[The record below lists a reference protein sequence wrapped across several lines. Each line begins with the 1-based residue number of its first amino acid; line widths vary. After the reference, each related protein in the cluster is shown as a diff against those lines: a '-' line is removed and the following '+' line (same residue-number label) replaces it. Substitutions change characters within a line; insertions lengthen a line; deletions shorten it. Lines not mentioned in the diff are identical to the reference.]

1 MICEVIDGLKY
12 KPINKRTVE
21 SNIYKKFFNIVQDGD
36 ILLLSGKSIIS
47 SLIGRFTYSVYK
59 WSHVAILFKERNLI
73 LRVEATVPRPG
84 IFLFEPTSVLK
95 GNHYFAILRLN
106 SLFID
111 KIKDKM
117 DLLKETAFKYALTSR
132 YDIRGLLGW
141 LTGRH
146 QGVNSYVCSTFVY
159 SVFHSLGVDIIR
171 TASPDRVSPVDI
183 WQSPI
188 LDVVDIFGNNEDLNN
203 FVRSS
208 RQNNKKEK
216 KL

>member
-1 MICEVIDGLKY
+1 MLCKVIEGLKY
-12 KPINKRTVE
+12 KPISERALASKAYK
-21 SNIYKKFFNIVQDGD
+21 SFLNIIKDGD

-59 WSHVAILFKERNLI
+59 WSHVAILFKEGDLI

-84 IFLFEPTSVLK
+84 IFLFEPADIFK
-95 GNHYFAILRLN
+95 NNNYFAIMRFD
-106 SLFID
+106 SLFSYKIRD
-111 KIKDKM
+111 KIE
-117 DLLKETAFKYALTSR
+117 LLKETAFKYALTSR

-146 QGVNSYVCSTFVY
+146 QDKNSYVCSTFVY
-159 SVFHSLGVDIIR
+159 SVFHSIGIDIIR

-188 LDVVDIFGNNEDLNN
+188 LNVIDVFGNNKDLNN
-203 FVRSS
+203 FVKSS
-208 RQNNKKEK
+208 R
-216 KL
+216 